1 MQLPP
6 FLLGAV
12 IIFWGWETG
21 LVFAAVP
28 LALIAEASRWMRVRW
43 QFSDDDYQKI
53 WNGCL
58 LLLLASIVFA
68 VGYSRSL
75 LESASN
81 SGDDIP
87 DTREAASQA
96 ARWAL
101 LFFQWQP
108 LVFAPFAVTVLLGG
122 RHRLPARVFS
132 WLARRRREEPS
143 EQAGFVQEVAPIPAY
158 FALVLFATCTTN
170 HRTPG
175 VFLAL
180 LAFVSWG
187 LWACRSARVAAWKWG
202 LLLVLCGGLGFLTQV
217 GLSQL
222 QRFVTNIDT
231 FLTQRLGRA
240 QTASSEVRSSIGTV
254 GRLKMSN
261 KIVMNVSSTNDYV
274 ADLLR
279 QASYDTFMVSTWRA
293 DRARSNS
300 LWHPIVDEQRP
311 GSWSLVHIP
320 TKVGDQRI
328 RITQFAKGGGMLLA
342 LPNGSFALEDLPI
355 EHLSKNGLGCV
366 RAADPPDLL
375 DFHVIH
381 TIGSTLDDRPTERDL
396 TIPKEEKDAIETLKR
411 QLHLEDLAKEG
422 DKMVLGTVSDFFLRR
437 FEYST
442 FLEKPA
448 DLGRSPVSNFLL
460 KQRKGH
466 CEYFATASCLLLRS
480 AGIPTRYAVGYA
492 VSERAGK
499 GQFIVRDRHAHAWC
513 LVWSR
518 TDNKWY
524 DYDTTP
530 PSWSALEAQ
539 RASSWDLVSDFGFR
553 LWTEYAR
560 WRAGKSELSRYAI
573 YVLTAVLVVF
583 FLRMFLSTRRQL
595 RPELAGNSLRGTH
608 CFGLDSEFFLI
619 ERFFARSKKGRRSD
633 ETHQEW
639 LDRLQREGKG
649 SKADLQGLLAL
660 HYRLRFD
667 PKGIDPSERATLR
680 REVQEYLSRA
690 EDSGKR

>member
-6 FLLGAV
+6 FLLGAAIV
-12 IIFWGWETG
+12 FWGWHTG

-28 LALIAEASRWMRVRW
+28 LALITEAARWIRLRW

-68 VGYSRSL
+68 VGYSRSF
-75 LESASN
+75 LESVNN
-81 SGDDIP
+81 SGDDGP
-87 DTREAASQA
+87 DTREAASLA

-122 RHRLPARVFS
+122 RHALPSRVFS
-132 WLARRRREEPS
+132 WLARRRREEPN
-143 EQAGFVQEVAPIPAY
+143 EQAGFVQQVAPIPAY
-158 FALVLFATCTTN
+158 FALVMFATCTTN
-170 HRTPG
+170 HRSLG
-175 VFLAL
+175 VFLGIL
-180 LAFVSWG
+180 GFVGWA
-187 LWACRSARVAAWKWG
+187 LWACRSARVPRWQWG
-202 LLLVLCGGLGFLTQV
+202 LLLVLCGGLGFVTQAGLT
-217 GLSQL
+217 QL

-240 QTASSEVRSSIGTV
+240 QMSSSEVRSSIGTV

-274 ADLLR
+274 SDFLR

-293 DRARSNS
+293 DRSRSNS
-300 LWHPIVDEQRP
+300 IWHPILDEQRP
-311 GSWSLVHIP
+311 GSWSLTHVP
-320 TKVGDQRI
+320 TKPGDQRI
-328 RITQFAKGGGMLLA
+328 RITQFAKGGSVLLA
-342 LPNGSFALEDLPI
+342 LPNGSFALEDLPV

-366 RAADPPDLL
+366 RATDPPDLL

-381 TIGSTLDDRPTERDL
+381 TLGSTLDDRPTERDL
-396 TIPKEEKDAIETLKR
+396 TIPKEEKDAIETLKH
-411 QLHLEDLAKEG
+411 QLRLEELAREG

-442 FLEKPA
+442 FLERSA
-448 DLGRSPVSNFLL
+448 DPGRSPVSDFLL
-460 KQRKGH
+460 QRRKGH
-466 CEYFATASCLLLRS
+466 CEYFATATCLLLRA

-492 VSERAGK
+492 VTERAGR

-518 TDNKWY
+518 SDNQWY

-539 RASSWDLVSDFGFR
+539 RASAWDLVGDLGFR

-595 RPELAGNSLRGTH
+595 RPEFEGSGLQEGQRY
-608 CFGLDSEFFLI
+608 GLDSEFFLI
-619 ERFFARSKKGRRSD
+619 ERFFARAKKGRRSD

-639 LDRLQREGKG
+639 LDRLQQEGWH
-649 SKADLQGLLAL
+649 ATQDLRGLLAL

-667 PKGIDPSERATLR
+667 PRGIEPAERAILR
-680 REVQEYLSRA
+680 REVREYLSRMEA
-690 EDSGKR
+690 SGKR